1 MTPTRETGLEKIGA
15 WIREELEKKTIFRRA
30 DDRRSG
36 CGVDSREKGEG
47 MRDQA
52 LLSRPQLE
60 VLISF
65 IMFMTVT
72 PPPPPN
78 NSTLAGIMGALLK
91 GIKKS
96 RRRVENRIKELAAPS
111 LVQLMQTSISSHM
124 RATTALSLFLDSPGL
139 SRNPSRN
146 PWEASTGSVPR
157 ERSAGASKSVLG
169 LSPSR
174 FCLVMQH
181 SSPNQSKNYGE
192 LSVHKTQN
200 IQLLDLML
208 GQ

>member
-1 MTPTRETGLEKIGA
+1 MDTWGIRKENDIQESRWQKIGMRCGLS
-15 WIREELEKKTIFRRA
+15 WKRRGNA
-30 DDRRSG
+30 GSG
-36 CGVDSREKGEG
+36 SPFQTPIGGFDIVYNVHDGN
-47 MRDQA
+47 
-52 LLSRPQLE
+52 
-60 VLISF
+60 
-65 IMFMTVT
+65 
-72 PPPPPN
+72 PPPPQPPN

-96 RRRVENRIKELAAPS
+96 RRRVENRIKALAAPS